1 MSHSDR
7 ISLTRHLLEE
17 QRAGHINPD
26 LRLLMEVAAR
36 ACKRIS
42 VAVGK
47 GALGGVLGDA
57 GTGNVQ
63 GEAQKKLDVIANDV
77 LLDANGIAVA
87 EDTVDAAKR
96 ALDSAEPAAPMLM
109 LKMARG
115 NLAAVVRRQAA
126 RSDAF
131 AARAA

>member
-1 MSHSDR
+1 MAATGVRERR
-7 ISLTRHLLEE
+7 IVGRG
-17 QRAGHINPD
+17 RRCD
-26 LRLLMEVAAR
+26 LAFQPWDGKCRLSGRPRGPRVAAR
-36 ACKRIS
+36 R
-42 VAVGK
+42 
-47 GALGGVLGDA
+47 
-57 GTGNVQ
+57 
-63 GEAQKKLDVIANDV
+63 LDTHLRSLRV
-77 LLDANGIAVA
+77 LLDANGIAIA
-87 EDTVDAAKR
+87 EDTIDAAKR

>member
-1 MSHSDR
+1 MTMHIAADE
-7 ISLTRHLLEE
+7 LLREL
-17 QRAGHINPD
+17 A
-26 LRLLMEVAAR
+26 
-36 ACKRIS
+36 
-42 VAVGK
+42 
-47 GALGGVLGDA
+47 
-57 GTGNVQ
+57 
-63 GEAQKKLDVIANDV
+63 

>member
-1 MSHSDR
+1 MTMHIAADELLR
-7 ISLTRHLLEE
+7 ELALLDATMGKVVRH
-17 QRAGHINPD
+17 AGKGHDPD
-26 LRLLMEVAAR
+26 LER
-36 ACKRIS
+36 
-42 VAVGK
+42 
-47 GALGGVLGDA
+47 
-57 GTGNVQ
+57 Q
-63 GEAQKKLDVIANDV
+63 LDTHLRSLRV

-87 EDTVDAAKR
+87 EDTIDAAKR

-126 RSDAF
+126 RSEGL

>member
-17 QRAGHINPD
+17 QRADHINPD

-77 LLDANGIAVA
+77 LLEANA
-87 EDTVDAAKR
+87 
-96 ALDSAEPAAPMLM
+96 
-109 LKMARG
+109 
-115 NLAAVVRRQAA
+115 
-126 RSDAF
+126 
-131 AARAA
+131 